1 MLKSSAHPLSKIL
14 RDNLQQI
21 RTQLAKLDPQGLART
36 CGFLKRAPRKVPMPA
51 FLLGL
56 VALSAEVTLSL
67 ERVAAVV
74 GLAAQA
80 SYSKQALHKRLNAS
94 IERFLAQVTTAL
106 FGQLSEQTRAQSWL
120 RPFRRVLLHDSTI
133 EKLPDHLADCFP
145 GSANPQKKNQAS
157 LKIQIIADLLQGTLL
172 HCSLSGFTRNDQA
185 ASPDIL
191 TVAQPGDL
199 ILRDLGYFCRA
210 VLRALQAKGA
220 FFLSRFQHR
229 MLVYDLQGRQLDL
242 LRELKTHGRLDR
254 ELLVGASL
262 APLRVRVVA
271 LPVPEAVANERRRR
285 ARANQDGRF
294 PPTKERLQLLG
305 WNIFLTNV
313 SRSVWPPQA
322 LPSIYRLRWRIEMIF
337 KAWKSHL
344 GLRQFNA
351 HSAELLQLSVMTK
364 LLFCVLVYRFCNA
377 LELLS
382 QGPRHVSLLRLAR
395 IIGQSA
401 CLFATALLGTNPA
414 RWLEHQLA
422 NHLFYEQRKD
432 RKNFFELLAQPCM
445 P

>member
-1 MLKSSAHPLSKIL
+1 MSLNTSRPLARVLSE
-14 RDNLQQI
+14 NLQQI
-21 RTQLAKLDPQGLART
+21 RTQLTQLDAQAMARACGL
-36 CGFLKRAPRKVPMPA
+36 LKRTPRKVPMPV

-67 ERVAAVV
+67 ERVAAVI
-74 GLAAQA
+74 GLAAQK

-94 IERFLAQVTTAL
+94 IERFLAQVATTL
-106 FGQLSEQTRAQSWL
+106 FGQLSEQTRARGWL
-120 RPFRRVLLHDSTI
+120 GPFRRVLLHDSTV
-133 EKLPDHLADCFP
+133 EGLPDHLADFFP
-145 GSANPQKKNQAS
+145 GSANPRKKNQAS
-157 LKIQIIADLLQGTLL
+157 LKIQIIADLLRGTLL
-172 HCSLSGFTRNDQA
+172 HCSLSGFRRNDQA

-191 TVAQPGDL
+191 VVAQAGDL
-199 ILRDLGYFCRA
+199 VLRDLGYFCRT
-210 VLRALQAKGA
+210 VLNALQAKGA

-242 LRELKTHGRLDR
+242 VRELKLHGRIDR
-254 ELLVGASL
+254 DLLVGAV
-262 APLRVRVVA
+262 APFRVRLVA

-285 ARANQDGRF
+285 ARANRDGRY

-313 SRSVWPPQA
+313 SRSIWPSQA
-322 LPSIYRLRWRIEMIF
+322 LVCVYRLRWRIEMIF

-364 LLFCVLVYRFCNA
+364 LLFCVLVYRFCNS

-382 QGPRHVSLLRLAR
+382 NNPRHVSLLRLAR
-395 IIGQSA
+395 ILGQSA
-401 CLFATALLGTNPA
+401 CLFASAVLHTNPA

-432 RKNFFELLAQPCM
+432 RKHFFELLANPCA